1 MNKIFCVSCGFKIL
15 YEVKKPKFC
24 SSCGTNVNS
33 LNASTETRES
43 DEPESDLPKVDINK
57 LKSSVSVEYNNQKT
71 TLGDMWKS
79 VTPDEASAP
88 VDRISRPAHKGPDGQ
103 ELLDQTLKECAPA
116 RRQDIDG

>member
-43 DEPESDLPKVDINK
+43 DEPESDLSKVDINK